1 MSRLTATALPIP
13 LALAAL
19 ALPASLAAHHGWSWT
34 EDKESRL
41 EGTIVTVQYGNP
53 HAHVRLRNR
62 QGVWEVDLSPPSQ
75 ASRGGFVEGVAKPG
89 DRASFTGH
97 RARDGKVPGFK
108 AETITVRG
116 KTYDVYPG
124 RPKTLKPR
132 G

>member
-1 MSRLTATALPIP
+1 MSRLTAAALS
-13 LALAAL
+13 LAAL
-19 ALPASLAAHHGWSWT
+19 ALPAGLAAHHGWSWT

-41 EGTIVTVQYGNP
+41 EGTIVTVHYGNP
-53 HAHVRLRNR
+53 HTHLQLRTR

-75 ASRGGFVEGVAKPG
+75 ASRAGFVEGVAKPG
-89 DRASFTGH
+89 DPTILTGH
-97 RARDGKVPGFK
+97 RARDPKVLGFK

>member
-1 MSRLTATALPIP
+1 MNRLPAIL
-13 LALAAL
+13 LSLAAL
-19 ALPASLAAHHGWSWT
+19 ALPAGLAAHHGWSWT

-41 EGTIVTVQYGNP
+41 SGTIVSVHYGNP
-53 HAHVRLRNR
+53 HMHLQLRSSK
-62 QGVWEVDLSPPSQ
+62 GVWEVDLSPPSQ
-75 ASRGGFVEGVAKPG
+75 ATRAGFVEGVAKPG
-89 DRASFTGH
+89 DRVSLTGH
-97 RARDGKVPGFK
+97 RASDRKVLGFK